1 MLKMRLL
8 SDTHVLIWLMV
19 GSPKLTNRCLD
30 LLRSEGCELFFS
42 AASLWEVALKHER
55 KPDKIPVAA
64 EQVERYCREC
74 GIRQVPV
81 RFEHALK
88 ICELEKIHADPF
100 DRMLVSQALVEG
112 MKLVSHDEDVI
123 AYGDA
128 VIAV

>member
-1 MLKMRLL
+1 MRLL
-8 SDTHVLIWLMV
+8 IDTHVIIWLMV

-30 LLRSEGCELFFS
+30 LLGSEGCELFFS

-74 GIRQVPV
+74 GIRQVPM

-100 DRMLVSQALVEG
+100 DRMLDSQALVAG

-123 AYGDA
+123 AYGDV

>member
-1 MLKMRLL
+1 MRLL
-8 SDTHVLIWLMV
+8 IDTHVLIWLMV
-19 GSPKLTNRCLD
+19 GSPKLTKRCLD
-30 LLRSEGCELFFS
+30 LLGGEGCTLFFS

-88 ICELEKIHADPF
+88 TCELEKVHADPF

>member
-8 SDTHVLIWLMV
+8 IDTHVLIWLMV

-64 EQVERYCREC
+64 EQVGRYCREC

-88 ICELEKIHADPF
+88 ISELDKIHADPF

>member
-1 MLKMRLL
+1 MRLL
-8 SDTHVLIWLMV
+8 IDTHVLIWLMV
-19 GSPKLTNRCLD
+19 GSSKLTNRCLD

-42 AASLWEVALKHER
+42 TASLWEVALKHER

-64 EQVERYCREC
+64 EQVGRYCREC

-81 RFEHALK
+81 RFEHVLK
-88 ICELEKIHADPF
+88 ISELEKIHADPF